1 MAPHKRRLSTRRVTY
16 HDFVL
21 YLIRLIQRDNEPV
34 RRVEVDQEFLKSL
47 QPALAMG
54 AIDATDLKSYQSIVE
69 DKKEDKWWA
78 YVAQVKFDLSN
89 EEIRSAR
96 QIEAR
101 EGAGRAEA
109 DADIKDTK
117 ADQKVKRAN
126 KKHDLRR

>member
-1 MAPHKRRLSTRRVTY
+1 MAPYRRRLSTRRVTY

-21 YLIRLIQRDNEPV
+21 YLIQLIQRDNEPV
-34 RRVEVDQEFLKSL
+34 RRIDVDQEFLKSL

-69 DKKEDKWWA
+69 DKKEDNWWA

-101 EGAGRAEA
+101 EGAARAEA
-109 DADIKDTK
+109 DAIIKDTK
-117 ADQKVKRAN
+117 VEQKVKRPNTEA
-126 KKHDLRR
+126 RRE